1 MGIRNPYFIFI
12 IVAIITF
19 IFSLFVD
26 FLMRKPSDYAFAV
39 IIGIIFGIIVF
50 ILSRLLNVA
59 IERIRK

>member
-26 FLMRKPSDYAFAV
+26 FLMGNPSDYAFAI
-39 IIGIIFGIIVF
+39 IIGIIFGLIVF
-50 ILSRLLNVA
+50 IFRRLLNVV